1 LDPIIPVDPVSQIG
15 TEIDQPPAELLS
27 TETLVAYLESRR
39 LLAPGAAVE
48 VTQLDG
54 GVSNVVLSAVVLS
67 GEHGTERWV
76 VKQALP
82 RLRVAELWLAK
93 RERAISEA
101 HALGLAGRITPDT
114 VPAVLDLDRDRCA
127 LTITGAPAGWTTWK
141 RRLLAGDVEPTVATR
156 LGATLAAWHT
166 ATFRDDSVARQFD
179 DFEAFDQLRVD
190 PFYRVVA
197 ERRLELADA
206 IAALTSRMEATHV
219 CLVHGDYS
227 PKNVLVGDGLW
238 VIDFEVAHYG
248 DPAFDVAY
256 MLNHLLLKLIHVPEA
271 AAQLSLCAS
280 SFWGAYRAAVPA
292 ELRPDLAYVLAH
304 VGVLMVARVDGKS
317 PVEYLTAEGCDAA
330 RVSGSQL
337 LLDPPDTLAGALAI
351 VTSGRP

>member
-1 LDPIIPVDPVSQIG
+1 MDPIIRLDRVSQIG
-15 TEIDQPPAELLS
+15 TEIDRSPADLLS
-27 TETLVAYLESRR
+27 TETLVSYLESRN
-39 LLAPGAAVE
+39 LLPSGAEVE

-54 GVSNVVLSAVVLS
+54 GVSNVVLAAD
-67 GEHGTERWV
+67 HGAERLV

-82 RLRVAELWLAK
+82 RLRVRELWLAK

-101 HALGLAGRITPDT
+101 RALGLVGRLTPDT
-114 VPAVLDLDRDRCA
+114 VPALLDLDRDNCA
-127 LTITGAPAGWTTWK
+127 LTIAGAPASWTTWK
-141 RRLLAGDVEPTVATR
+141 RRLLAGDVDQAVATR

-166 ATFRDDSVARQFD
+166 ASFRDESVARQFD

-197 ERRLELADA
+197 ERRVELADA
-206 IAALTSRMEATHV
+206 IAALRSRMEATHA

-256 MLNHLLLKLIHVPEA
+256 MLNHLLLKLIHVPGA
-271 AAQLSLCAS
+271 AARLASSAS
-280 SFWGAYRAAVPA
+280 SFWNAYRTAVPA
-292 ELRPDLAYVLAH
+292 QLCPDLVYVLAH
-304 VGVLMVARVDGKS
+304 VGLLMVARVDGKS
-317 PVEYLTAEGCDAA
+317 PVEYLTVQGREAA
-330 RVSGSQL
+330 RTSGSRL
-337 LLDPPDTLAGALAI
+337 LLDPPDTLDRAI
-351 VTSGRP
+351 GIVSSGSA